1 MHTYFQE
8 WLSHLVSKD
17 SRFYHFSKMS
27 RLYLTE
33 KRWNQIPHIVSPICF
48 EVELTFTTPI
58 QILVAIDSFFFLDL
72 FIQGSNRFLS
82 PATLLW
88 MELLSVKNHNV
99 FPNESDYFINA
110 HQGSFLCRG
119 ISNLLL
125 CLLQFWNHCWRQEL
139 LCVFQG
145 PKLQSFLLHTIGL
158 RISGWLLRSFEMDGN
173 FQVFLSSDFVQIY

>member
-1 MHTYFQE
+1 MTE
-8 WLSHLVSKD
+8 P
-17 SRFYHFSKMS
+17 S
-27 RLYLTE
+27 RL
-33 KRWNQIPHIVSPICF
+33 KRFKILPLQQNVRALFDWKRMESNSSYCQPHLLWSRANIHYSYSDF
-48 EVELTFTTPI
+48 GSNRF
-58 QILVAIDSFFFLDL
+58 FFFLDL

-110 HQGSFLCRG
+110 DQGSVLCRG
-119 ISNLLL
+119 ISNLLS

-145 PKLQSFLLHTIGL
+145 PKLQSFLLHTIRL

-173 FQVFLSSDFVQIY
+173 FQGFLSSDFVQIY